1 MSKSGRLCLAGILAL
16 LLCPVPASAH
26 AHLKRSEPASG
37 ARVGSPQIIRLWF
50 SERPEIAL
58 TGVTLTNQS
67 GNIFSVG
74 PPQANADAPL
84 EVSFRVSALL
94 PAGKYMVAWRTV
106 SSDGHP
112 SRGSF
117 PFIILNTPGTAAYE
131 SLPPSRATGTA
142 TQPADSGSASNRAD
156 TEQLDGSAS
165 VSNSLTRALS
175 FGGILLLIGVIVFN
189 LLVVARSDRI
199 GSELVWRMESRA
211 AVVGIAASILV
222 ISAGF
227 GRIYLESK
235 MMSAMPG
242 MQAMSMTDM
251 AMHTRWGF
259 ALRLEIIAAFL
270 ALISFAVAIPRVRGA
285 WLIASL
291 AAVILAFTPALAGH
305 AAATPRFTSMM
316 IATDFLHVL
325 GASSWLGN
333 LACVMLIGVPIVL
346 RNGGDGRWQSVATL
360 VNTFSPVALGSATV
374 VVLSGV
380 IASWVHLEHLSDLW
394 TTAYGQ
400 MLFRKL
406 IFFAITLAIGAYNFR
421 MVQPQLLKEEGAVRL
436 RRSAAVEL
444 SLGVVIILITGFLT
458 GISP

>member
-1 MSKSGRLCLAGILAL
+1 
-16 LLCPVPASAH
+16 
-26 AHLKRSEPASG
+26 
-37 ARVGSPQIIRLWF
+37 
-50 SERPEIAL
+50 
-58 TGVTLTNQS
+58 
-67 GNIFSVG
+67 
-74 PPQANADAPL
+74 
-84 EVSFRVSALL
+84 
-94 PAGKYMVAWRTV
+94 
-106 SSDGHP
+106 
-112 SRGSF
+112 
-117 PFIILNTPGTAAYE
+117 
-131 SLPPSRATGTA
+131 
-142 TQPADSGSASNRAD
+142 
-156 TEQLDGSAS
+156 
-165 VSNSLTRALS
+165 
-175 FGGILLLIGVIVFN
+175 
-189 LLVVARSDRI
+189 
-199 GSELVWRMESRA
+199 
-211 AVVGIAASILV
+211 
-222 ISAGF
+222 
-227 GRIYLESK
+227 
-235 MMSAMPG
+235 
-242 MQAMSMTDM
+242 M